1 MSCSNPRQTRFVSSV
16 AAFLLLMASVVAAAA
31 QNPPPPVAVP
41 AADETT
47 VGLLASLLAA
57 ADARRFDPAAL
68 RDALASNTP
77 AVRRQAALAAGRMG
91 DATAVDLLVPVLND
105 TVPSV
110 AAAAAFALGLLKD
123 ARAIPALLQTIRAV
137 APADQ
142 GPPQLEAV
150 TAIAKIGGDDGARAL
165 TQITT
170 AASPTAPTAVAD
182 AALLDAWRLGSRA
195 PVTELVRYT
204 DATAVTTRWHALY
217 SLARLR
223 AAPGAAR
230 LVRALGDQD
239 DRIRTVAARGIT
251 RALVDSAK
259 LDAGPVID
267 GLRPLLVDRDAHIRI
282 NALRALA
289 SFRDST
295 LSAAVVPLMADR
307 DLGVEVQAETT
318 LGVLRGAAA
327 VAALHGRL
335 TSSVFALKRQ
345 ALIALAQADSAA
357 GVTAAAAVVSDA
369 DWRWRSV
376 AAEAFGAARARDR
389 LETQLADPDGRVVAQ
404 ALQAL
409 QRIQPTTGPDSA
421 LRGRARS
428 LLTHADPAVRSVAAD
443 ILARHP
449 DIDDVDAL
457 VVAYRRADGDPFND
471 PRLSA
476 ISALGAIAASSSTGR
491 LRVATKFVS
500 VVPRPDDYLVRR
512 LAADTLPDARDAW
525 GSATPIATG
534 RTPADYRDVAR
545 RWLAPALVGTNPHVF
560 LETDR
565 GTLDIE
571 LLPSEAPMT
580 VAAFLALVER
590 RFFDGTRWHR
600 VVPNFVVQDGDPRGD
615 GWGGPG
621 FVLRDEINPVRYET
635 GTVGIALSGPDTGGS
650 QYFITHSAQPHLDG
664 TYTIF
669 GRVIGGSGILDGI
682 GQGDRIRS
690 IHR

>member
-1 MSCSNPRQTRFVSSV
+1 
-16 AAFLLLMASVVAAAA
+16 MASVVAAPA
-31 QNPPPPVAVP
+31 QNPPVAVP

-68 RDALASNTP
+68 REALASNNP
-77 AVRRQAALAAGRMG
+77 AVRRQAALAAGRIG
-91 DATAVDLLVPVLND
+91 DATAVDLLVPVLTD
-105 TVPSV
+105 TVPGV
-110 AAAAAFALGLLKD
+110 AAAAAFGLGLLKD

-182 AALLDAWRLGSRA
+182 AALLEAWRLGSRA

-217 SLARLR
+217 ALARLR
-223 AAPGAAR
+223 APPGAAR

-251 RALVDSAK
+251 RALLDSAK
-259 LDAGPVID
+259 LDAQPVID
-267 GLRPLLVDRDAHIRI
+267 GLRLLLDDRDAHIRI
-282 NALRALA
+282 NALRAVA

-295 LSAAVVPLMADR
+295 LSPAVVRLVADR

-327 VAALHGRL
+327 VAALRGRL

-345 ALIALAQADSAA
+345 ALIALAQADSPS
-357 GVTAAAAVVSDA
+357 GVAAAATVASDA

-389 LETQLADPDGRVVAQ
+389 LEAQLADPDGRVVAQ
-404 ALQAL
+404 ALQ
-409 QRIQPTTGPDSA
+409 RIQPTAGPDSA
-421 LRGRARS
+421 LRGRSRS
-428 LLTHADPAVRSVAAD
+428 LLAHADPAVRSVAAD
-443 ILARHP
+443 ILGRHP
-449 DIDDVDAL
+449 DVDDVDAL

-471 PRLSA
+471 ARLSA
-476 ISALGAIAASSSTGR
+476 VAALGAIAASSSTGR

-545 RWLAPALVGTNPHVF
+545 RWLAPALAGTNPHVF

-571 LLPSEAPMT
+571 VLPAEAPMT
-580 VAAFLALVER
+580 AAAFLVLVER
-590 RFFDGTRWHR
+590 RFFDGMRWHR

-669 GRVIGGSGILDGI
+669 GRVTGGSGILDAI

>member
-1 MSCSNPRQTRFVSSV
+1 
-16 AAFLLLMASVVAAAA
+16 MASVVAAPA
-31 QNPPPPVAVP
+31 QNPPVAVP

-68 RDALASNTP
+68 REALASNNP
-77 AVRRQAALAAGRMG
+77 AVRRQAALAAGRIG
-91 DATAVDLLVPVLND
+91 DATAVDLLLPVLTD

-110 AAAAAFALGLLKD
+110 AAAAAFGLGLLKD

-182 AALLDAWRLGSRA
+182 AALLEAWRLGSRA

-217 SLARLR
+217 ALARLR
-223 AAPGAAR
+223 APPGAAR

-251 RALVDSAK
+251 RALLDSAK
-259 LDAGPVID
+259 LDAQPVID
-267 GLRPLLVDRDAHIRI
+267 ALRLLLDDRDAHIRI
-282 NALRALA
+282 NALRAVA

-295 LSAAVVPLMADR
+295 LSPAVVRLVADR

-327 VAALHGRL
+327 VAALRGRL

-345 ALIALAQADSAA
+345 ALIALAQADSPS
-357 GVTAAAAVVSDA
+357 GVAAAATVASDA

-389 LETQLADPDGRVVAQ
+389 LEAQLADPDGRVVAQ
-404 ALQAL
+404 ALQ
-409 QRIQPTTGPDSA
+409 RIQPTAGPDSA
-421 LRGRARS
+421 LRGRSRS
-428 LLTHADPAVRSVAAD
+428 LLAHADPAVRSVAAD
-443 ILARHP
+443 ILGRHP
-449 DIDDVDAL
+449 DVDDVDAL

-471 PRLSA
+471 ARLSA
-476 ISALGAIAASSSTGR
+476 VAALGAIAASSSTGR

-545 RWLAPALVGTNPHVF
+545 RWLAPALAGTNPHVF

-571 LLPSEAPMT
+571 LLPAEAPMT
-580 VAAFLALVER
+580 AAAFLALVER
-590 RFFDGTRWHR
+590 RFFDGMRWHR

-669 GRVIGGSGILDGI
+669 GRVTGGSGILDAI

>member
-1 MSCSNPRQTRFVSSV
+1 MSCSSPRQTRFVSSV
-16 AAFLLLMASVVAAAA
+16 AAFLLLMASVVAAPA
-31 QNPPPPVAVP
+31 QNPPVAVP

-47 VGLLASLLAA
+47 VGLLASLLAV

-68 RDALASNTP
+68 REALASNNP
-77 AVRRQAALAAGRMG
+77 AVRRQAALAAGRIG
-91 DATAVDLLVPVLND
+91 DATAVDLLVPVLTD

-110 AAAAAFALGLLKD
+110 AAAAAFGLGLLKD

-182 AALLDAWRLGSRA
+182 AALLEAWRLGSRA

-223 AAPGAAR
+223 APPGAAR

-239 DRIRTVAARGIT
+239 GRIRTVAARGIT
-251 RALVDSAK
+251 RALLDSAK
-259 LDAGPVID
+259 LDAQPVID
-267 GLRPLLVDRDAHIRI
+267 GLRLLLDDRDAHIRI
-282 NALRALA
+282 NALRAVA

-295 LSAAVVPLMADR
+295 LSPAVVRLVADR

-327 VAALHGRL
+327 VAALRGRL

-345 ALIALAQADSAA
+345 ALIALAQADSPSGVAVAA
-357 GVTAAAAVVSDA
+357 TVASDA

-389 LETQLADPDGRVVAQ
+389 LEAQLADPDGRVVAQ

-409 QRIQPTTGPDSA
+409 QRIQPTAGPDSA

-428 LLTHADPAVRSVAAD
+428 LLAHADPAVRSVAAD
-443 ILARHP
+443 ILGRHP
-449 DIDDVDAL
+449 DVNDVDAL

-471 PRLSA
+471 ARLSA
-476 ISALGAIAASSSTGR
+476 VAALGAIAASSSTGR

-545 RWLAPALVGTNPHVF
+545 RWLAPALAGTNPHVF

-571 LLPSEAPMT
+571 LLPAEAPMT
-580 VAAFLALVER
+580 AAAFLALVER

-600 VVPNFVVQDGDPRGD
+600 VVPNFVVQDGDSRGD

-669 GRVIGGSGILDGI
+669 ARVTGGSGILDAI

>member
-1 MSCSNPRQTRFVSSV
+1 
-16 AAFLLLMASVVAAAA
+16 MAS
-31 QNPPPPVAVP
+31 
-41 AADETT
+41 DETT

-68 RDALASNTP
+68 REALASNNP
-77 AVRRQAALAAGRMG
+77 AVRRQAALAAGRIG
-91 DATAVDLLVPVLND
+91 DATAVDLLLPVLTD

-110 AAAAAFALGLLKD
+110 AAAAAFGLGLLKD

-150 TAIAKIGGDDGARAL
+150 TAIAKIGGDEGARAL

-182 AALLDAWRLGSRA
+182 AALLEAWRLGSRA

-217 SLARLR
+217 ALARLR
-223 AAPGAAR
+223 APPGAAR

-251 RALVDSAK
+251 RALLDSAK
-259 LDAGPVID
+259 LDAQPVID
-267 GLRPLLVDRDAHIRI
+267 ALRLLLDDRDAHIRI
-282 NALRALA
+282 NALRAVA

-295 LSAAVVPLMADR
+295 LSPAVVRLVADR

-327 VAALHGRL
+327 VAALRGRL

-345 ALIALAQADSAA
+345 ALIALAQADSPS
-357 GVTAAAAVVSDA
+357 GVAAAATVASDA

-389 LETQLADPDGRVVAQ
+389 LEAQLADPDGRVVAQ
-404 ALQAL
+404 ALQ
-409 QRIQPTTGPDSA
+409 RIQPTAGPDSA
-421 LRGRARS
+421 LRGRSRS
-428 LLTHADPAVRSVAAD
+428 LLAHADPAVRSVAAD
-443 ILARHP
+443 ILGRHP
-449 DIDDVDAL
+449 DVDDVDAL

-471 PRLSA
+471 ARLSA
-476 ISALGAIAASSSTGR
+476 VAALGAIAASSSTGR

-545 RWLAPALVGTNPHVF
+545 RWLAPALAGTNPHVF

-571 LLPSEAPMT
+571 VLPAEAPMT
-580 VAAFLALVER
+580 AAAFLVLVER
-590 RFFDGTRWHR
+590 RFFDGMRWHR

-669 GRVIGGSGILDGI
+669 GRVAAGIPILDAI

>member
-1 MSCSNPRQTRFVSSV
+1 
-16 AAFLLLMASVVAAAA
+16 MASVVAAPA
-31 QNPPPPVAVP
+31 QNPPVAVP

-68 RDALASNTP
+68 REALASNNP
-77 AVRRQAALAAGRMG
+77 AVRRQAALAAGRIG
-91 DATAVDLLVPVLND
+91 DATAVDLLVPVLTD

-110 AAAAAFALGLLKD
+110 AAAAAFGLGLLKD

-150 TAIAKIGGDDGARAL
+150 TAIAKIGGGDGARAL

-182 AALLDAWRLGSRA
+182 AALLEAWRLGSRA

-223 AAPGAAR
+223 APPGAAR

-251 RALVDSAK
+251 RALLDSAK
-259 LDAGPVID
+259 LDAQPVID
-267 GLRPLLVDRDAHIRI
+267 GLRLLLDDRDAHIRI
-282 NALRALA
+282 NALRAVA

-295 LSAAVVPLMADR
+295 LSPAVVRLVADR

-327 VAALHGRL
+327 VAALRGRL

-345 ALIALAQADSAA
+345 ALIALAQADSPSGVAVAA
-357 GVTAAAAVVSDA
+357 TVASDA

-389 LETQLADPDGRVVAQ
+389 LEAQLADPDGRVVAQ
-404 ALQAL
+404 AVQAL
-409 QRIQPTTGPDSA
+409 QRIQPATGPDSA
-421 LRGRARS
+421 LRGRSRS
-428 LLTHADPAVRSVAAD
+428 LLAHADPAVRSVAAD
-443 ILARHP
+443 ILGRHP
-449 DIDDVDAL
+449 DVNDVDAL

-471 PRLSA
+471 ARLSA
-476 ISALGAIAASSSTGR
+476 VAALGAIAASSSTGR

-525 GSATPIATG
+525 GSATPITTG

-545 RWLAPALVGTNPHVF
+545 RWLAPALAGTNPHVF

-571 LLPSEAPMT
+571 LLPAEAPMT
-580 VAAFLALVER
+580 AAAFLALVER

-669 GRVIGGSGILDGI
+669 ARVTGGSGILDAI

>member
-1 MSCSNPRQTRFVSSV
+1 MSCSSPRQTRFVSSV
-16 AAFLLLMASVVAAAA
+16 AAFLLLMASVVAAPA
-31 QNPPPPVAVP
+31 QNPPVAVP

-47 VGLLASLLAA
+47 VGLLALLLAA

-68 RDALASNTP
+68 REALASNNP
-77 AVRRQAALAAGRMG
+77 AVRRQAALAAGRIG
-91 DATAVDLLVPVLND
+91 DATAVDLLVPVLTD

-110 AAAAAFALGLLKD
+110 AAAAAFGLGLLKD

-182 AALLDAWRLGSRA
+182 AALLEAWRLGSRA

-223 AAPGAAR
+223 APPGAAR

-251 RALVDSAK
+251 RALLDSAK
-259 LDAGPVID
+259 LDAQPVID
-267 GLRPLLVDRDAHIRI
+267 GLRLLLDDRDAHIRI
-282 NALRALA
+282 NALRAVA

-295 LSAAVVPLMADR
+295 LSPAVVRLVADR

-327 VAALHGRL
+327 VAALRGRL

-345 ALIALAQADSAA
+345 ALIALAQADSPSGVAVAA
-357 GVTAAAAVVSDA
+357 TVASDA

-389 LETQLADPDGRVVAQ
+389 LEAQLADPDGRVVAQ

-409 QRIQPTTGPDSA
+409 QRIQPTAGPDSA

-428 LLTHADPAVRSVAAD
+428 LLAHADPAVRSVAAD
-443 ILARHP
+443 ILGRHP
-449 DIDDVDAL
+449 DVNDVDAL

-471 PRLSA
+471 ARLSA
-476 ISALGAIAASSSTGR
+476 VAALGAIAASSSTGR

-545 RWLAPALVGTNPHVF
+545 RWLAPALAGTNPHVF

-571 LLPSEAPMT
+571 LLPAEAPMT
-580 VAAFLALVER
+580 AAAFLALVER

-669 GRVIGGSGILDGI
+669 ARVTGGSGILDAI

>member
-1 MSCSNPRQTRFVSSV
+1 
-16 AAFLLLMASVVAAAA
+16 MASVVAAPA
-31 QNPPPPVAVP
+31 QNPPVAVP

-68 RDALASNTP
+68 REALASNNP
-77 AVRRQAALAAGRMG
+77 AVRRQAALAAGRIG
-91 DATAVDLLVPVLND
+91 DATAVDLLLPVLTD

-110 AAAAAFALGLLKD
+110 AAAAAFGLGLLKD

-182 AALLDAWRLGSRA
+182 AALLEAWRLGSRA

-217 SLARLR
+217 ALARLR
-223 AAPGAAR
+223 APPGAAR

-251 RALVDSAK
+251 RALLDSAK
-259 LDAGPVID
+259 LDAQPVID
-267 GLRPLLVDRDAHIRI
+267 ALRLLLDDRDAHIRI
-282 NALRALA
+282 NALRAVA

-295 LSAAVVPLMADR
+295 LSPAVVRLVADR

-327 VAALHGRL
+327 VAALRGRL

-345 ALIALAQADSAA
+345 ALIALAQADSPS
-357 GVTAAAAVVSDA
+357 GVAAAATVASDA

-389 LETQLADPDGRVVAQ
+389 LEAQLADPDGRVVAQ
-404 ALQAL
+404 ALQ
-409 QRIQPTTGPDSA
+409 RIQPTAGPDSA
-421 LRGRARS
+421 LRGRSRS
-428 LLTHADPAVRSVAAD
+428 LLAHADPAVRSVAAD
-443 ILARHP
+443 ILGRHP
-449 DIDDVDAL
+449 DVDDVDAL

-471 PRLSA
+471 ARLSA
-476 ISALGAIAASSSTGR
+476 VAALGAIAASSSTGR

-545 RWLAPALVGTNPHVF
+545 RWLAPALAGTNPHVF

-571 LLPSEAPMT
+571 VLPAEAPMT
-580 VAAFLALVER
+580 AAAFLVLVER
-590 RFFDGTRWHR
+590 RFFDGMRWHR

-669 GRVIGGSGILDGI
+669 GRVTGGSGILDAI

>member
-1 MSCSNPRQTRFVSSV
+1 MSCSSPRQTRFVSSV
-16 AAFLLLMASVVAAAA
+16 AAFLLLMASVVAAPA
-31 QNPPPPVAVP
+31 QNPPVAVP
-41 AADETT
+41 AVDETT

-68 RDALASNTP
+68 REALASNNP
-77 AVRRQAALAAGRMG
+77 AVRRQAALAAGRIG
-91 DATAVDLLVPVLND
+91 DATAVDLLVPVLTD

-110 AAAAAFALGLLKD
+110 AAAAAFGLGLLKD

-182 AALLDAWRLGSRA
+182 AALLEAWRLGSRA

-223 AAPGAAR
+223 APPGAAR

-251 RALVDSAK
+251 RALLDSAK
-259 LDAGPVID
+259 LDAQPVID
-267 GLRPLLVDRDAHIRI
+267 GLRLLLDDRDAHIRI
-282 NALRALA
+282 NALRAVA
-289 SFRDST
+289 SFRDSA
-295 LSAAVVPLMADR
+295 LSPAVVRLVADR

-327 VAALHGRL
+327 VAALRGRL

-345 ALIALAQADSAA
+345 ALIALAQADSPA
-357 GVTAAAAVVSDA
+357 GVAAAATVASDA

-389 LETQLADPDGRVVAQ
+389 LEAQLADPDGRVVAQ

-409 QRIQPTTGPDSA
+409 QRIQPATGPDSA

-428 LLTHADPAVRSVAAD
+428 LLAHADPAVRSVAAD
-443 ILARHP
+443 ILGRHP
-449 DIDDVDAL
+449 DVNDVDAL

-471 PRLSA
+471 ARLSA
-476 ISALGAIAASSSTGR
+476 VAALGAIAASSSTGR

-545 RWLAPALVGTNPHVF
+545 RWLAPALAGTNPHVF

-571 LLPSEAPMT
+571 LLPAEAPMT
-580 VAAFLALVER
+580 AAAFLALVER

-669 GRVIGGSGILDGI
+669 ARVTGGSGILDAI

>member
-16 AAFLLLMASVVAAAA
+16 AAFLLLMASVVAAPA
-31 QNPPPPVAVP
+31 QNPPVAVP

-47 VGLLASLLAA
+47 VGLLALLLAA

-68 RDALASNTP
+68 REALASNNP
-77 AVRRQAALAAGRMG
+77 AVRRQAALAAGRIG
-91 DATAVDLLVPVLND
+91 DATAVDLLVPVLTD

-110 AAAAAFALGLLKD
+110 AAAAAFGLGLLKD

-182 AALLDAWRLGSRA
+182 AALLEAWRLGSRA

-223 AAPGAAR
+223 APPGAAR

-251 RALVDSAK
+251 RALLDSAK
-259 LDAGPVID
+259 LDAQPVID
-267 GLRPLLVDRDAHIRI
+267 GLRLLLDDRDAHIRI
-282 NALRALA
+282 NALRAVA

-295 LSAAVVPLMADR
+295 LSPAVVRLVADR

-327 VAALHGRL
+327 VAALRGRL

-345 ALIALAQADSAA
+345 ALIALAQADSPSGVAVAA
-357 GVTAAAAVVSDA
+357 TVASDA

-389 LETQLADPDGRVVAQ
+389 LEAQLADPDGRVVAQ

-409 QRIQPTTGPDSA
+409 QRIQPTAGPDSA

-428 LLTHADPAVRSVAAD
+428 LLAHADPAVRSVAAD
-443 ILARHP
+443 ILGRHP
-449 DIDDVDAL
+449 DVNDVDAL

-471 PRLSA
+471 ARLSA
-476 ISALGAIAASSSTGR
+476 VAALGAIAASSSTGR

-545 RWLAPALVGTNPHVF
+545 RWLAPALAGTNPHVF

-571 LLPSEAPMT
+571 LLPAEAPMT
-580 VAAFLALVER
+580 AAAFLALVER

-669 GRVIGGSGILDGI
+669 ARVTGGSGILDAI

>member
-16 AAFLLLMASVVAAAA
+16 AAFLLLMASVVAAPA
-31 QNPPPPVAVP
+31 QNPPVAVP

-47 VGLLASLLAA
+47 VGLLALLLAA

-68 RDALASNTP
+68 REALASNNP
-77 AVRRQAALAAGRMG
+77 AVRRQAALAAGRIG
-91 DATAVDLLVPVLND
+91 DATAVDLLVPVLTD

-110 AAAAAFALGLLKD
+110 AAAAAFGLGLLKD

-182 AALLDAWRLGSRA
+182 AALLEAWRLGSRA

-223 AAPGAAR
+223 APPGAAR

-239 DRIRTVAARGIT
+239 GRIRTVAARGIT
-251 RALVDSAK
+251 RALLDSAK
-259 LDAGPVID
+259 LDAQPVID
-267 GLRPLLVDRDAHIRI
+267 GLRLLLDDRDAHIRI
-282 NALRALA
+282 NALRAVA

-295 LSAAVVPLMADR
+295 LSPAVVRLVADR

-327 VAALHGRL
+327 VAALRGRL

-345 ALIALAQADSAA
+345 ALIALAQADSPSGVAVAA
-357 GVTAAAAVVSDA
+357 TVASDA

-389 LETQLADPDGRVVAQ
+389 LEAQLADPDGRVVAQ

-409 QRIQPTTGPDSA
+409 QRIQPTAGPDSA

-428 LLTHADPAVRSVAAD
+428 LLAHADPAVRSVAAD
-443 ILARHP
+443 ILGRHP
-449 DIDDVDAL
+449 DVNDVDAL

-471 PRLSA
+471 ARLSA
-476 ISALGAIAASSSTGR
+476 VAALGAIAASSSTGR

-545 RWLAPALVGTNPHVF
+545 RWLAPALAGTNPHVF

-571 LLPSEAPMT
+571 LLPAEAPMT
-580 VAAFLALVER
+580 AAAFLALVER

-669 GRVIGGSGILDGI
+669 ARVTGGSGILDAI

>member
-1 MSCSNPRQTRFVSSV
+1 
-16 AAFLLLMASVVAAAA
+16 MASVVAASA
-31 QNPPPPVAVP
+31 QNPPPPGAVP
-41 AADETT
+41 ATDELT
-47 VGLLASLLAA
+47 VGLLASLLVA

-110 AAAAAFALGLLKD
+110 AAAAAFGLGLLKD

-182 AALLDAWRLGSRA
+182 AALLEAWRLGSRA
-195 PVTELVRYT
+195 PVTELLRYT

-295 LSAAVVPLMADR
+295 LSPAVVPLMADR

-327 VAALHGRL
+327 VVALRGRL

-357 GVTAAAAVVSDA
+357 GVGAAATVVSDA
-369 DWRWRSV
+369 HLRWRSV
-376 AAEAFGAARARDR
+376 AAEAFGAARARER
-389 LETQLADPDGRVVAQ
+389 LAGQLAGPLGRGG
-404 ALQAL
+404 ALGPEAL
-409 QRIQPTTGPDSA
+409 ERNQPPARPRSAPRGP
-421 LRGRARS
+421 GRS
-428 LLTHADPAVRSVAAD
+428 LV
-443 ILARHP
+443 
-449 DIDDVDAL
+449 
-457 VVAYRRADGDPFND
+457 
-471 PRLSA
+471 
-476 ISALGAIAASSSTGR
+476 
-491 LRVATKFVS
+491 
-500 VVPRPDDYLVRR
+500 
-512 LAADTLPDARDAW
+512 
-525 GSATPIATG
+525 
-534 RTPADYRDVAR
+534 
-545 RWLAPALVGTNPHVF
+545 APAG
-560 LETDR
+560 
-565 GTLDIE
+565 
-571 LLPSEAPMT
+571 
-580 VAAFLALVER
+580 
-590 RFFDGTRWHR
+590 
-600 VVPNFVVQDGDPRGD
+600 
-615 GWGGPG
+615 
-621 FVLRDEINPVRYET
+621 
-635 GTVGIALSGPDTGGS
+635 
-650 QYFITHSAQPHLDG
+650 
-664 TYTIF
+664 
-669 GRVIGGSGILDGI
+669 
-682 GQGDRIRS
+682 
-690 IHR
+690 

>member
-1 MSCSNPRQTRFVSSV
+1 VSCSNPRQTRFVSSV
-16 AAFLLLMASVVAAAA
+16 AAFLLLLASVVAAPA
-31 QNPPPPVAVP
+31 QNPPVAVP

-68 RDALASNTP
+68 REALASNNP
-77 AVRRQAALAAGRMG
+77 AVRRQAALAAGRIG
-91 DATAVDLLVPVLND
+91 DATAVDLLLPVLTD

-110 AAAAAFALGLLKD
+110 AAAAAFGLGLLKD

-182 AALLDAWRLGSRA
+182 AALLEAWRLGSRA

-217 SLARLR
+217 ALARLR
-223 AAPGAAR
+223 APPGAAR

-251 RALVDSAK
+251 RALLDSAK
-259 LDAGPVID
+259 LDAQPVID
-267 GLRPLLVDRDAHIRI
+267 ALRLLLDDRDAHIRI
-282 NALRALA
+282 NALRAVA

-295 LSAAVVPLMADR
+295 LSPAVVRLVADR

-327 VAALHGRL
+327 VAALRGRL

-345 ALIALAQADSAA
+345 ALIALAQADSPS
-357 GVTAAAAVVSDA
+357 GVAAAATVASDA

-389 LETQLADPDGRVVAQ
+389 LEAQLADPDGRVVAQ
-404 ALQAL
+404 ALQ
-409 QRIQPTTGPDSA
+409 RIQPTAGPDSA
-421 LRGRARS
+421 LRGRSRS
-428 LLTHADPAVRSVAAD
+428 LLAHADPAVRSVAAD
-443 ILARHP
+443 ILGRHP
-449 DIDDVDAL
+449 DVDDVDAL

-471 PRLSA
+471 ARLSA
-476 ISALGAIAASSSTGR
+476 VAALGAIAASSSTGR

-545 RWLAPALVGTNPHVF
+545 RWLAPALAGTNPHVF

-571 LLPSEAPMT
+571 VLPAEAPMT
-580 VAAFLALVER
+580 AAAFLVLVER
-590 RFFDGTRWHR
+590 RFFDGMRWHR

-669 GRVIGGSGILDGI
+669 GRVTGGSGILDAI

>member
-1 MSCSNPRQTRFVSSV
+1 MSCWSPRQTQFVSSV
-16 AAFLLLMASVVAAAA
+16 APFLLLLASAVPAGA
-31 QNPPPPVAVP
+31 QNPPAVAAAPVT
-41 AADETT
+41 DEAT
-47 VGLLASLLAA
+47 VALLASLLAA

-68 RDALASNTP
+68 REALASNNP
-77 AVRRQAALAAGRMG
+77 AVRRQAALAGGRTG
-91 DATAVDLLVPVLND
+91 DATAVDLLVPVLSD
-105 TVPSV
+105 SAPSV
-110 AAAAAFALGLLKD
+110 AAAAAFGLGLLKD
-123 ARAIPALLQTIRAV
+123 ARAIPALLQTIRAI

-142 GPPQLEAV
+142 GPLQLEAV
-150 TAIAKIGGDDGARAL
+150 TAIAKIGGEDGARAL
-165 TQITT
+165 IQILT

-182 AALLDAWRLGSRA
+182 AALLEAWRLGPRA
-195 PVTELVRYT
+195 PISELVRYT
-204 DATAVTTRWHALY
+204 DATAVGTRWHALY
-217 SLARLR
+217 SLGRLR

-251 RALVDSAK
+251 RALLDSAK
-259 LDAGPVID
+259 LDPRPVSD
-267 GLRPLLVDRDAHIRI
+267 GLRPLLDDRDAHIRI

-295 LSAAVVPLMADR
+295 LAPAVVPLLADR
-307 DLGVEVQAETT
+307 ELGVAVQAETT

-327 VAALHGRL
+327 VAALRGRL

-345 ALIALAQADSAA
+345 ALIALAQADSTA
-357 GVTAAAAVVSDA
+357 GVAAAAAVASDA

-376 AAEAFGAARARDR
+376 AAEAFGAARARER
-389 LETQLADPDGRVVAQ
+389 LVGQLADPDGRVVAQ

-409 QRIQPTTGPDSA
+409 QRIQPTTEPDSA
-421 LRGRARS
+421 LRGRARM
-428 LLTHADPAVRSVAAD
+428 LLAHTDPAVRSVAAD

-449 DIDDVDAL
+449 TVDDVDVL

-471 PRLSA
+471 ARLSA
-476 ISALGAIAASSSTGR
+476 VSALGAIAASSSTGR

-525 GSATPIATG
+525 GPATPIATG
-534 RTPADYRDVAR
+534 RTPPDYRDMAR
-545 RWLAPALVGTNPHVF
+545 RWLAPALAGTNPHVF
-560 LETDR
+560 VETDR

-571 LLPSEAPMT
+571 LLPSEAPVT
-580 VAAFLALVER
+580 VAAFLDLVER

-635 GTVGIALSGPDTGGS
+635 GTVGMALSGPDTGGS

-664 TYTIF
+664 IYTIF
-669 GRVIGGSGILDGI
+669 GRVIGGSVILDAI

>member
-16 AAFLLLMASVVAAAA
+16 AAFLLLLASVVTAGA
-31 QNPPPPVAVP
+31 QNPPAAVP
-41 AADETT
+41 ATDETT

-57 ADARRFDPAAL
+57 ADARRFDPAVV
-68 RDALASNTP
+68 REALASNNP
-77 AVRRQAALAAGRMG
+77 AVRRQAALAAGRIG
-91 DATAVDLLVPVLND
+91 DATAVDLLLPVLTD

-110 AAAAAFALGLLKD
+110 AAAAAFGLGLLKD

-182 AALLDAWRLGSRA
+182 AALLEAWRLGSRA

-217 SLARLR
+217 ALARLR
-223 AAPGAAR
+223 APPGAAR

-251 RALVDSAK
+251 RALLDSAK
-259 LDAGPVID
+259 LDAQPVID
-267 GLRPLLVDRDAHIRI
+267 ALRLLLDDRDAHIRI
-282 NALRALA
+282 NALRAVA

-295 LSAAVVPLMADR
+295 LSPAVVRLVADR

-327 VAALHGRL
+327 VAALRGRL

-345 ALIALAQADSAA
+345 ALIALAQADSPS
-357 GVTAAAAVVSDA
+357 GVAAAATVASDA

-389 LETQLADPDGRVVAQ
+389 LEAQLADPDGRVVAQ

-409 QRIQPTTGPDSA
+409 QRIQPTAGPDSA
-421 LRGRARS
+421 LRGRSRS
-428 LLTHADPAVRSVAAD
+428 LLAHADPAVRSVAAD
-443 ILARHP
+443 ILGRHP
-449 DIDDVDAL
+449 DVDDVDAL

-471 PRLSA
+471 ARLSA
-476 ISALGAIAASSSTGR
+476 VAALGAIAASSSTGR

-545 RWLAPALVGTNPHVF
+545 RWLAPALAGTNPHVF

-571 LLPSEAPMT
+571 VLPAEAPMT
-580 VAAFLALVER
+580 AAAFLVLVER
-590 RFFDGTRWHR
+590 RFFDGMRWHR

-669 GRVIGGSGILDGI
+669 GRVTGASGILDAI